1 MTKRETTLD
10 FPALTEETTASL
22 SWSRD
27 NPGVLIQSDYVPG
40 AAAEIPI
47 SRDESDW
54 MTRRADLQISDVA
67 LNFYTPHYRLDPPPS
82 ETTIED
88 PQLDISDALPLT
100 GTFALWGPAM
110 PGDNTSVSELRDVLF
125 AGETGY
131 LRATLRMRGHTPAI
145 LMGGR
150 VEGED
155 GTMFGTVKDSAVLHP
170 QMTADIAVPV
180 TIPEG
185 MKAGYL
191 PVIFRIDCLLGD
203 EQVTITHKTQLGIA
217 ELVDF
222 SIETEMQRKKQAARQ
237 YLSLTADMPQGFRE
251 TVDCV
256 VDVDWDV
263 RAPGTVR
270 IGLQLQSMSAKMVLP
285 AGYLLADGALPANY
299 YIAFSFGSI
308 VRDIGRKVFQT
319 ATAGIMAGL
328 AVAGAAATKAAL
340 AAAAQGLGPAVG
352 VPVTLLLYT
361 PLTEAWFGKAVA
373 TILGSSGWV
382 VNGELFDRVFPPDN
396 TP

>member
-27 NPGVLIQSDYVPG
+27 NPGVLIQGDYAPG
-40 AAAEIPI
+40 TAVEIPI
-47 SRDESDW
+47 SRDDSDW
-54 MTRRADLQISDVA
+54 MTRRADLQISDIA
-67 LNFYTPHYRLDPPPS
+67 LNFYTPHYKLDPPPS

-110 PGDNTSVSELRDVLF
+110 PGDNASVSEPRDVLF

-150 VEGED
+150 VVGED
-155 GTMFGTVKDSAVLHP
+155 GTMFGTVKDGAVLHP

-222 SIETEMQRKKQAARQ
+222 SIDTQMQQKKRAARH

-251 TVDCV
+251 TVACV
-256 VDVDWDV
+256 FDVTWDV
-263 RAPGTVR
+263 MAPGTVP
-270 IGLQLQSMSAKMVLP
+270 IGLQLQSMSAKIVLP

-319 ATAGIMAGL
+319 ATAAIMAGL
-328 AVAGAAATKAAL
+328 ATAGVAATKGLIAL
-340 AAAAQGLGPAVG
+340 AAQGLGPAVG
-352 VPVTLLLYT
+352 VPVSLVLYS
-361 PLTEAWFGKAVA
+361 PPVEAWFAKAAVV
-373 TILGSSGWV
+373 ILGSSGWV
-382 VNGELFDRVFPPDN
+382 VNGELFDQVFPPDN
-396 TP
+396 AP